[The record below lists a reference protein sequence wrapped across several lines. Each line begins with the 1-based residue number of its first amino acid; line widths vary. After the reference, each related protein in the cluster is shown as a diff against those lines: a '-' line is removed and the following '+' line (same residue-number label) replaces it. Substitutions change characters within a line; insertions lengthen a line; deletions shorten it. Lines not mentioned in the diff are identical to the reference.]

1 MIEHTIVSSWLVLV
15 IIIVCLAGTTT
26 REMFA
31 GMFLNVEPDDSQ
43 AGNLHSD
50 GPFEAAGNKKK

>member
-1 MIEHTIVSSWLVLV
+1 MLAIVIVWLAVSME
-15 IIIVCLAGTTT
+15 

-50 GPFEAAGNKKK
+50 GPFEAAENKKRLLLVAQGLEC